1 MSEPLSTPE
10 IEDVVSSVRRLVST
24 TQTPRVKTR
33 DLSHDKLILT
43 LSLRV
48 VPDVEPA
55 PEPKPEP
62 EPALVAEAQITE
74 PATAEGLVD
83 ESVPEAP
90 FIEVETAESGPGATL
105 HLVDAEWEDELWTE
119 HETPLAEIAA
129 EIEDAELVA
138 AVEAELVA
146 DAWPEMGVMPESW
159 SQIEPEW
166 VEEAPIPFVPLHH
179 RAAASPQAEVEA
191 AGAPVEVPVAEMP
204 SVEVPGVEMPMV
216 EAPVVETPRVDSP
229 DAATVRDVSEP
240 VIAPGA
246 DAAVASA
253 EPAAEHEPTL
263 FDEDGNPI
271 AILDE
276 EALSEIVRNL
286 IREELQGALGE
297 RITRNVRKLVRAEIN
312 RALAARAF
320 D

>member
-1 MSEPLSTPE
+1 MSEPLSTPD

-48 VPDVEPA
+48 VPDVEP
-55 PEPKPEP
+55 EPVPV
-62 EPALVAEAQITE
+62 LVAE
-74 PATAEGLVD
+74 PATAEALVY

-90 FIEVETAESGPGATL
+90 FIEVETAESGPAATL
-105 HLVDAEWEDELWTE
+105 HLVDAVWEDELWTE
-119 HETPLAEIAA
+119 QETPLAEIAA

-138 AVEAELVA
+138 AVEAEPVA
-146 DAWPEMGVMPESW
+146 DAWPEVGVMPESW

-166 VEEAPIPFVPLHH
+166 VEEAAIAFVPLHH
-179 RAAASPQAEVEA
+179 RAAASPQAEAEA
-191 AGAPVEVPVAEMP
+191 AEAPVEVPVAEMP
-204 SVEVPGVEMPMV
+204 SVEVPSA
-216 EAPVVETPRVDSP
+216 EAPMVDSP

-240 VIAPGA
+240 VMAAPA
-246 DAAVASA
+246 EAEVASA

>member
-48 VPDVEPA
+48 VPDVEPE
-55 PEPKPEP
+55 PEPKP

-74 PATAEGLVD
+74 PVTAEGLVD

-90 FIEVETAESGPGATL
+90 FIEVETAESGLGATL

-146 DAWPEMGVMPESW
+146 DAWPEMAVMPESW

-204 SVEVPGVEMPMV
+204 SVEVSGVETPMV
-216 EAPVVETPRVDSP
+216 EAPRVDSP

>member
-43 LSLRV
+43 PSLRV
-48 VPDVEPA
+48 VPDVEP
-55 PEPKPEP
+55 EREP
-62 EPALVAEAQITE
+62 EPAREAEPQIAE
-74 PATAEGLVD
+74 PATAEALVD
-83 ESVPEAP
+83 ELVPEAP
-90 FIEVETAESGPGATL
+90 YIDVETAEVAPEATL
-105 HLVDAEWEDELWTE
+105 HLVESEWEDELWTE
-119 HETPLAEIAA
+119 QETPLAEIAA

-146 DAWPEMGVMPESW
+146 DAWPEVGVMPESW

-191 AGAPVEVPVAEMP
+191 DEAPVEVPIAEMP
-204 SVEVPGVEMPMV
+204 SVEVPTAEAPIV
-216 EAPVVETPRVDSP
+216 EAPTVDVP

-240 VIAPGA
+240 VMAAGA
-246 DAAVASA
+246 KAEVASA

-276 EALSEIVRNL
+276 EALNEIVRNL